1 MNNYSRNMKHLLWL
15 LGTACSVALFWACKS
30 DPATKIPALE
40 KRYEATNSPAL
51 ADTLIQLYQ
60 AAVKVR
66 PERTAENLRYLSRAA
81 ELKFLV
87 QKDELTAAQWLNGAI
102 KNYGEGQNLTEPIG
116 VLMRIGHAYLYK
128 NAAKLTT
135 SPDDVDEMQAN
146 LRKHSVWIDSSLVRL
161 EKTMGSPVVTDK
173 KKADAFIEI
182 AETYA
187 NLLEKSN
194 PDKKVD
200 LLLMAGALA
209 KTIGNPNKAVQLYY
223 NVGEKMPDHPKA
235 PTALFMQAFVYENDL
250 QDMQK
255 AKAAYELFLQ
265 RYPNDPDYADDAR
278 TALQL
283 LGKSPEEIIR
293 QFEQNPQ

>member
-1 MNNYSRNMKHLLWL
+1 MKYTLWL
-15 LGTACSVALFWACKS
+15 LALLCGSLFFACKS
-30 DPATKIPALE
+30 DPATKIPELE
-40 KRYEATNSPAL
+40 RRYLASQSPAL

-60 AAVKVR
+60 NAVKIR
-66 PERTAENLRYLSRAA
+66 PERTADNLHYLSRAA

-87 QKDELTAAQWLNGAI
+87 QKDELTAVRWLNGAL
-102 KNYGEGQNLTEPIG
+102 KNFGEGQNLAEPIG
-116 VLMRIGHAYLYK
+116 VLMRIGHAYLYQ

-146 LRKHSVWIDSSLVRL
+146 LRKHYVWIDSSLVRL
-161 EKTMGSPVVTDK
+161 EKEMGSPVVTDK
-173 KKADAFIEI
+173 NKADAFIEI

-187 NLLEKSN
+187 TLLEKSN

-223 NVGEKMPDHPKA
+223 NVGEKMPAHPKA
-235 PTALFMQAFVYENDL
+235 PTALFMQAFIYENDL
-250 QDMQK
+250 QDLEK
-255 AKAAYELFLQ
+255 AKAAYELFLK
-265 RYPNDPDYADDAR
+265 RYPNDPDYADDAQ

>member
-1 MNNYSRNMKHLLWL
+1 MKYTLWL
-15 LGTACSVALFWACKS
+15 LALLCGNLFFACKS
-30 DPATKIPALE
+30 DPATKIPELE
-40 KRYEATNSPAL
+40 RRYLASQSPAL

-60 AAVKVR
+60 NAVKIR
-66 PERTAENLRYLSRAA
+66 PERTADNLHYLSRAA

-87 QKDELTAAQWLNGAI
+87 QKDELTAVRWLNGAL
-102 KNYGEGQNLTEPIG
+102 KNFGEGQNLAEPIG
-116 VLMRIGHAYLYK
+116 VLMRIGHAYLYQ

-146 LRKHSVWIDSSLVRL
+146 LRKHYVWIDSSLVRL
-161 EKTMGSPVVTDK
+161 EKEMGSPVVTDK
-173 KKADAFIEI
+173 NKADAFIEI

-187 NLLEKSN
+187 TLLEKSN

-235 PTALFMQAFVYENDL
+235 PTALFMQAFIYENDL
-250 QDMQK
+250 QDLEK
-255 AKAAYELFLQ
+255 AKAAYELFLK
-265 RYPNDPDYADDAR
+265 RYPNDPDYADDAQ

>member
-1 MNNYSRNMKHLLWL
+1 MKHLFWL
-15 LGTACSVALFWACKS
+15 LGALCCQALFLACKS

-40 KRYEATNSPAL
+40 KRYEATNSAGL

-60 AAVKVR
+60 DAVKIR
-66 PERTAENLRYLSRAA
+66 PERTAENLHYLSRAA

-135 SPDDVDEMQAN
+135 RPDDVDEMQAN
-146 LRKHSVWIDSSLVRL
+146 LRKHAAWIDSCLVRL
-161 EKTMGSPVVTDK
+161 EKEMGSPVVTDK

-187 NLLEKSN
+187 ALLEKSN

-223 NVGEKMPDHPKA
+223 NVGEKMPGHPKA
-235 PTALFMQAFVYENDL
+235 PTALFMQAFIYENDL
-250 QDMQK
+250 QDMEK
-255 AKAAYELFLQ
+255 AKAAYELFLE
-265 RYPNDPDYADDAR
+265 RYPNDPDYADDAQ
-278 TALQL
+278 TALKL

>member
-1 MNNYSRNMKHLLWL
+1 MKHLFWL
-15 LGTACSVALFWACKS
+15 LGAISCQALFFACKS

-40 KRYEATNSPAL
+40 KRYETTNSPGL

-60 AAVKVR
+60 DAVKIR
-66 PERTAENLRYLSRAA
+66 PERTADNLHYLSRAA

-116 VLMRIGHAYLYK
+116 VLMRISHAYLYK

-135 SPDDVDEMQAN
+135 SPDDVDEMQAT
-146 LRKHSVWIDSSLVRL
+146 LRKHYVWIDSCLVRL
-161 EKTMGSPVVTDK
+161 EKEMGSPVVTDK

-187 NLLEKSN
+187 TMLEKSN

-235 PTALFMQAFVYENDL
+235 PTALFMQAFIYENDL
-250 QDMQK
+250 QDMEK
-255 AKAAYELFLQ
+255 AKAAYELFLE
-265 RYPNDPDYADDAR
+265 RYPNDPDYADDAQ
-278 TALQL
+278 TALKL

>member
-1 MNNYSRNMKHLLWL
+1 MKHTLWL
-15 LGTACSVALFWACKS
+15 LALLCGSLFFACKS
-30 DPATKIPALE
+30 DPATKIPELE
-40 KRYEATNSPAL
+40 RRYLASQSPAL

-60 AAVKVR
+60 NAVKIR
-66 PERTAENLRYLSRAA
+66 PERTADNLHYLSRAA

-87 QKDELTAAQWLNGAI
+87 QKDELTAVRWLNGAL
-102 KNYGEGQNLTEPIG
+102 KNFGEGQNLAEPIG
-116 VLMRIGHAYLYK
+116 VLMRIGHAYLYQ

-146 LRKHSVWIDSSLVRL
+146 LRKHYVWIDSSLVRL
-161 EKTMGSPVVTDK
+161 EKEMGSPVVTDK
-173 KKADAFIEI
+173 NKADAFIEI

-187 NLLEKSN
+187 TLLEKSN

-223 NVGEKMPDHPKA
+223 NVGEKMPAHPKA
-235 PTALFMQAFVYENDL
+235 PTALFMQAFIYENDL
-250 QDMQK
+250 QDLEK
-255 AKAAYELFLQ
+255 AKAAYELFLK
-265 RYPNDPDYADDAR
+265 RYPNDPDYADDAQ